1 MLPSGALLQ
10 LWAETCQAKTW
21 RKETWCNIDKNGK
34 QGDAKLETYKWT
46 STLMTVSV
54 RALNRHI
61 AQSIS
66 KCRMKGDIWSKRRRI
81 RPTWD
86 ESTESL
92 TPESETNETPKTRS
106 YLYTVCN
113 SCVYIYMYIYI
124 INIKDFDI
132 QVNTR
137 IYLTGFLASS
147 ILIIFSCAHGTWV
160 WPFDTCS
167 YLTNFASDNL
177 PLSSDA
183 GWKFRQVGP
192 AVVDAPWLIDWSH
205 KGFEVWLISV
215 TT

>member
-1 MLPSGALLQ
+1 
-10 LWAETCQAKTW
+10 
-21 RKETWCNIDKNGK
+21 
-34 QGDAKLETYKWT
+34 
-46 STLMTVSV
+46 MTVSV

-113 SCVYIYMYIYI
+113 SCVYIYIIYIYI
-124 INIKDFDI
+124 IYIYTYTFIINTKDFDI
-132 QVNTR
+132 LVNTR
-137 IYLTGFLASS
+137 IYLTSFLASS

-167 YLTNFASDNL
+167 YMTNFASDNL